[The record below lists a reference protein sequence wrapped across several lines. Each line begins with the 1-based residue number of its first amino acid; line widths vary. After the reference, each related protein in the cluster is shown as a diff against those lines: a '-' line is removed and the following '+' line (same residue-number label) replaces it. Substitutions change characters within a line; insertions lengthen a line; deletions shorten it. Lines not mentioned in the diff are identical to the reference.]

1 MNRHLVL
8 PLFLATCLSCTDP
21 MRAQTSVWTNSLL
34 GRIQAAATMIPGTPP
49 LSVHVLR
56 LAPGEV
62 PQSAYL
68 EGGSN
73 EPLHVTY
80 SVFQIRFT
88 DGWIMVDAGIDQST
102 IVARGPGGPDFK
114 IPQDDYEVIQRALV
128 AASSIVVTH
137 EHDDHV
143 AGVIRTPSRDIIA
156 PKTLLTREQVR
167 TLVEH
172 PNNPNPSVS
181 LDATSRDKYCIID
194 YDLLYPLAP
203 GVVLI
208 KAPGHTPGSQM
219 VYIHLA
225 SGKEILLIG
234 DITWA
239 MAGIELQ
246 RLKPEPISKF
256 LGEDRTA
263 IQAEI
268 GWLRN
273 VKGRLNLVNGH
284 DDDSIMAQIRQG
296 VLEEGLDFE
305 HPQKPI
311 LSPQSKLNH

>member
-1 MNRHLVL
+1 
-8 PLFLATCLSCTDP
+8 
-21 MRAQTSVWTNSLL
+21 
-34 GRIQAAATMIPGTPP
+34 MIPGTPP
-49 LSVHVLR
+49 GSVHVLR
-56 LAPGEV
+56 FFQGER
-62 PQSAYL
+62 PQSAVL

-73 EPLHVTY
+73 EPIHVTF

-102 IVARGPGGPDFK
+102 FAARGPGPDIK
-114 IPQDDYEVIQRALV
+114 IPQDKYELIQRALV
-128 AASSIVVTH
+128 DARSIVVTH

-143 AGVIRTPSRDIIA
+143 AGVIRSPARDVIA
-156 PKTLLTREQVR
+156 PKTLLTRAQVQ
-167 TLVEH
+167 TLNEH
-172 PNNPNPSVS
+172 PNNPAVR
-181 LDATSRDKYCIID
+181 LDASSRDKYCIID

-246 RLKPEPISKF
+246 RLKPEPISKL

-263 IQAEI
+263 IQTEM
-268 GWLRN
+268 GWLRK
-273 VKGRLNLVNGH
+273 VKGKLNLVNGH
-284 DDDSIMAQIRQG
+284 DDDSIKAQIRQG
-296 VLEEGLDFE
+296 VLEDGLDFQR
-305 HPQKPI
+305 P
-311 LSPQSKLNH
+311 

>member
-1 MNRHLVL
+1 MNRHLAL
-8 PLFLATCLSCTDP
+8 PLFLAAFLSGTGP
-21 MRAQTSVWTNSLL
+21 MTAQTSVWSDSLL
-34 GRIQAAATMIPGTPP
+34 GRIRVAATMIPGTLPG
-49 LSVHVLR
+49 SIHVLR
-56 LAPGEV
+56 LAPGEA
-62 PQSAYL
+62 PQSVFL
-68 EGGSN
+68 DGGSN
-73 EPLHVTY
+73 EPFHVTF

-102 IVARGPGGPDFK
+102 FAARGTGPDIK
-114 IPQDDYEVIQRALV
+114 IPQDNYELIQRALV
-128 AASSIVVTH
+128 DARSIVVTH

-143 AGVIRTPSRDIIA
+143 AGVIRSPARDIIV
-156 PKTLLTREQVR
+156 PKTLLTRAQVQ
-167 TLVEH
+167 TLIEH
-172 PNNPNPSVS
+172 PLNPAVR
-181 LDATSRDKYCIID
+181 LDASSRDKYCIID

-219 VYIHLA
+219 VYVHLA

-246 RLKPEPISKF
+246 RLKPEATSKL

-263 IQAEI
+263 IKTEI

-273 VKGRLNLVNGH
+273 VTGKLNLVNSH
-284 DDDSIMAQIRQG
+284 DDDSIAAQIKQG
-296 VLEEGLDFE
+296 VLEEGLDVQR
-305 HPQKPI
+305 P
-311 LSPQSKLNH
+311 

>member
-1 MNRHLVL
+1 MNRHLAL
-8 PLFLATCLSCTDP
+8 PLFLATCLGCTDP
-21 MRAQTSVWTNSLL
+21 MRAQTSVWTDSLL
-34 GRIQAAATMIPGTPP
+34 GRIQAAATMVPGALPV
-49 LSVHVLR
+49 SVHVLR
-56 LAPGEV
+56 FAPFDM
-62 PQSAYL
+62 PQSEL
-68 EGGSN
+68 LDGGSN
-73 EPLHVTY
+73 EPFHMTY
-80 SVFQIRFT
+80 SAFQIRFT

-102 IVARGPGGPDFK
+102 NDARGGGPDPK

-128 AASSIVVTH
+128 AARSIVVTH

-167 TLVEH
+167 TLTDH
-172 PNNPNPSVS
+172 PGNPSIR
-181 LDATSRDKYCIID
+181 LDATSRDKYCVID

-246 RLKPEPISKF
+246 RLKPEPISKI

-263 IQAEI
+263 IQTEM
-268 GWLRN
+268 GWLRK
-273 VKGRLNLVNGH
+273 VKGKLNLVNGH
-284 DDDSIMAQIRQG
+284 DDDSIKAQIRQG
-296 VLEEGLDFE
+296 VLQEGLDFQR
-305 HPQKPI
+305 P
-311 LSPQSKLNH
+311 